1 MMKRII
7 AMALGL
13 TLVGGSA
20 LAALYWFTFRFY
32 VPENRCAIL
41 VRKSGKELPPGEK
54 VASEPGQ
61 KGIQPEVLGP
71 GRYFRNPYTWEW
83 RIVDQTEI
91 PSGNPTSWR
100 WVRRT
105 VPGPDGRGTIETY
118 VFEGDFPKVGVVT
131 RKIGKPSPTGDIIV
145 DRASGHE
152 GILREVLTP
161 GIYKIN
167 PEVYKVELY
176 DAAVIP
182 PGQVGVVTNL
192 FGDQPEAT
200 KQATAETPTTQPTYA
215 AINRPLAKP
224 GERGTLADVLQ
235 PGVYF
240 INPKL
245 QKVTP
250 IDIGYNEYSQVKLN
264 ERQNYRISFPSD
276 TGYLIRVGVTVVW
289 GIDPVHA
296 AEIINEFGNAGEV
309 LDKIIGPQLRSI
321 CRNIGSTYSARDFI
335 QGEEREKF
343 QNSLTLE
350 LKEVCRKKN
359 IDVLLALVREIEVLS
374 PDAAAGNTDVG
385 ETLKQ
390 TIQQSHIAI
399 ENQITKEKQ
408 REAAI
413 VKAKLEES
421 LKEVDIARETIGAD
435 TGVKVANTRAEGEK
449 TAAEIQAQASLD
461 VAGIMQ
467 EVAELEAKRIE
478 ILGAANA
485 DVEKMVKTA
494 EADGYRM
501 LVEAFGSPKAYNLY
515 SFAEGFQPQSIRLF
529 YAGEGTFW
537 TDLSKLEE
545 AGAAKLLSEK
555 K

>member
-1 MMKRII
+1 M
-7 AMALGL
+7 
-13 TLVGGSA
+13 
-20 LAALYWFTFRFY
+20 
-32 VPENRCAIL
+32 
-41 VRKSGKELPPGEK
+41 
-54 VASEPGQ
+54 
-61 KGIQPEVLGP
+61 
-71 GRYFRNPYTWEW
+71 
-83 RIVDQTEI
+83 
-91 PSGNPTSWR
+91 
-100 WVRRT
+100 
-105 VPGPDGRGTIETY
+105 
-118 VFEGDFPKVGVVT
+118 
-131 RKIGKPSPTGDIIV
+131 
-145 DRASGHE
+145 
-152 GILREVLTP
+152 
-161 GIYKIN
+161 
-167 PEVYKVELY
+167 
-176 DAAVIP
+176 
-182 PGQVGVVTNL
+182 
-192 FGDQPEAT
+192 
-200 KQATAETPTTQPTYA
+200 
-215 AINRPLAKP
+215 
-224 GERGTLADVLQ
+224 
-235 PGVYF
+235 
-240 INPKL
+240 
-245 QKVTP
+245 
-250 IDIGYNEYSQVKLN
+250 
-264 ERQNYRISFPSD
+264 
-276 TGYLIRVGVTVVW
+276 
-289 GIDPVHA
+289 
-296 AEIINEFGNAGEV
+296 
-309 LDKIIGPQLRSI
+309 
-321 CRNIGSTYSARDFI
+321 
-335 QGEEREKF
+335 
-343 QNSLTLE
+343 
-350 LKEVCRKKN
+350 
-359 IDVLLALVREIEVLS
+359 LLALVREIEVLS